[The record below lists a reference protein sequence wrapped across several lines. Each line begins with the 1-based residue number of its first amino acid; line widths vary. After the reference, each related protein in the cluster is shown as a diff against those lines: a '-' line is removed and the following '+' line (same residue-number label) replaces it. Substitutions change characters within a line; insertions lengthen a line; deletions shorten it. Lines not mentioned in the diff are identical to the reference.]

1 MLYTVYAIYCIYY
14 ILYMLYTVYAIYY
27 IFGFRPITDR
37 ALLYRLYTPLHAHS
51 HTYLYI
57 LYIQVRATSAKALGS
72 LIGGVGETEDEV
84 SGIIPWLFV
93 TLSSDNSP
101 VERSGSAQGLAE
113 ICQALGEEK
122 LRRVLTDALPLRH
135 HPNSAPREVSTY
147 IYFTHT
153 VIYSGTV
160 ILYHLNYNSTISLRN
175 LMCMLF

>member
-1 MLYTVYAIYCIYY
+1 MYVFYILCTCY
-14 ILYMLYTVYAIYY
+14 ILYIRSDNHRSGTLLHIIYT
-27 IFGFRPITDR
+27 
-37 ALLYRLYTPLHAHS
+37 LLHS
-51 HTYLYI
+51 HTHALTY
-57 LYIQVRATSAKALGS
+57 YIQVRATSAKALGS

-135 HPNSAPREVSTY
+135 HPNSAPREVSVICILY
-147 IYFTHT
+147 IYIYNDT
-153 VIYSGTV
+153 VCSI
-160 ILYHLNYNSTISLRN
+160 IHST
-175 LMCMLF
+175 

>member
-1 MLYTVYAIYCIYY
+1 MYTIYSTP
-14 ILYMLYTVYAIYY
+14 YTLSHIH
-27 IFGFRPITDR
+27 P
-37 ALLYRLYTPLHAHS
+37 LLLLH
-51 HTYLYI
+51 
-57 LYIQVRATSAKALGS
+57 IQVRATSAKALGS

-135 HPNSAPREVSTY
+135 HPNSAPREVSVY
-147 IYFTHT
+147 IY
-153 VIYSGTV
+153 IYTN
-160 ILYHLNYNSTISLRN
+160 I
-175 LMCMLF
+175 

>member
-1 MLYTVYAIYCIYY
+1 MLYIIFSGFSLTPADNRLV
-14 ILYMLYTVYAIYY
+14 LYT
-27 IFGFRPITDR
+27 RHSLT
-37 ALLYRLYTPLHAHS
+37 YTPLY
-51 HTYLYI
+51 TIYMYVYC
-57 LYIQVRATSAKALGS
+57 YIQVRATSAKALGS

-135 HPNSAPREVSTY
+135 HPNSAPREVSLC
-147 IYFTHT
+147 THT
-153 VIYSGTV
+153 AY
-160 ILYHLNYNSTISLRN
+160 ISV
-175 LMCMLF
+175 C